1 MERFIGEMVP
11 REHPPRK
18 LAAWYVRGILLLV
31 AGVILSSAGWRAWPS
46 HDQGDGLEYLAMSEA
61 ILSHGTPD
69 IRESDI
75 QTILSHN
82 VGAATDINTTKISGA
97 WLRQMKLH
105 TPRGIGIYLSR
116 TGRFYS
122 YHFWLYSL
130 INVPALAVV
139 QAHGWPLYSS
149 LLITNCVLLF
159 GLFAFIIFTP
169 PWRLRRTI
177 LLAAMALAGGS
188 TFYLGWTGPETM
200 CFAFL
205 LAGLVLLEM
214 RRFGWALLAFAIAAQ
229 QNPPIGLLA
238 VAAGACGC
246 WKAWMCWRDTQLIAP
261 TVRHL
266 ASLVPGTLI
275 LIASPVFYWIEF
287 GTPNLIVAAGFTDAS
302 LMSGIRLASVF
313 FDLNQGMV
321 IAIPGVFVVVA
332 VLLLYGVWRRS
343 HDFWAAVGLLLAAVA
358 MTVPVL
364 SALNWNSGAVVI
376 TRYAYWLSAPVIYAC
391 ALLADSMRWYAFVA
405 VGCILTVSQSVVLG
419 DFGLLGNRGN
429 YLTNNRV
436 AAWVFDHLPSW
447 YAPVPEMFAE
457 RAVHREGVLND
468 GMVFFYVHQ
477 GHASIILASALQAA
491 ALSAICSLEPR
502 RTKHVMSEQRWEYF
516 YPGNQCP
523 ISLQDGFYSIPVPPP
538 GWTGGS
544 VAQALARHSGKAG
557 PISYYHASLSVA
569 GRPTVSADGKSII
582 VTVEVINNGVAP
594 FGSAAFPHTVN
605 LGAHSIDAEGN
616 IVINDLARAAL
627 PSILLPGTSTRISIS
642 LPIST
647 TLGYRVEL
655 LPVQEGVAWFDQW
668 GTKPLIV
675 GPFRACAIPVIGEA
689 CDASG
694 KPLMNATVVQ

>member
-1 MERFIGEMVP
+1 MERIVGEMMP
-11 REHPPRK
+11 REHSPGK
-18 LAAWYVRGILLLV
+18 LAVWYARWIVLLV
-31 AGVILSSAGWRAWPS
+31 AGVILTCAGWRAWPS

-61 ILSHGTPD
+61 ILSHWTPD

-75 QTILSHN
+75 QTILGHN
-82 VGAATDINTTKISGA
+82 VGVATDINTTNISGE
-97 WLRQMKLH
+97 WLRQMRLH
-105 TPRGIGIYLSR
+105 TPRGIGVYLSR

-139 QAHGWPLYSS
+139 QAHDWPLYGS

-159 GLFAFIIFTP
+159 GLVALIIFMP
-169 PWRLRRTI
+169 HWRLRRAV
-177 LLAAMALAGGS
+177 LLAALTLAGGS
-188 TFYLGWTGPETM
+188 TFYLGWTGPEAM

-205 LAGLVLLEM
+205 IAGLVLLEM

-246 WKAWMCWRDTQLIAP
+246 WKAWMCWRDTRLVAA

-275 LIASPVFYWIEF
+275 LVASPVFFWIEF
-287 GTPNLIVAAGFTDAS
+287 GTPNLIVATGFTDAS
-302 LMSGIRLASVF
+302 LMSGMRLASVF

-321 IAIPGVFVVVA
+321 IAIPGVFVTIA
-332 VLLLYGVWRRS
+332 VLLLLGARRRS
-343 HDFWAAVGLLLAAVA
+343 HAFWAAVGLLLADVA

-364 SALNWNSGAVVI
+364 SALNWNSGAIVI

-391 ALLADSMRWYAFVA
+391 ALLADSVIWYAFVVVA
-405 VGCILTVSQSVVLG
+405 CILVVSQSVVLSG
-419 DFGLLGNRGN
+419 FGLLGNRGT
-429 YLTNNRV
+429 YLANNRV
-436 AAWVFDHLPSW
+436 AVWIFDHLPSW
-447 YAPVPEMFAE
+447 YAPVPEIFAE

-468 GMVFFYVHQ
+468 RMVFFYVHQ
-477 GHASIILASALQAA
+477 GHASIILASARQTA

-502 RTKHVMSEQRWEYF
+502 RTRHVMSEQRWEYF
-516 YPGNQCP
+516 YPRKECP
-523 ISLQDGFYSIPVPPP
+523 VSLQDGFYSIPVPPP
-538 GWTGGS
+538 GWNGGS

-557 PISYYHASLSVA
+557 PISYYHASLSLA
-569 GRPTVSADGKSII
+569 GRPTVSVDGKSII
-582 VTVEVINNGVAP
+582 VTVEVTNDGVAP
-594 FGSAAFPHTVN
+594 FGSTAFPHTVN
-605 LGAHSIDAEGN
+605 LGAHSIDAAGN
-616 IVINDLARAAL
+616 IITNDLARAAL
-627 PSILLPGTSTRISIS
+627 PSIILPDTSTRISIS

-675 GPFRACAIPVIGEA
+675 GPFKACAIPVTEEA

-694 KPLMNATVVQ
+694 KPLTNAIVEQ